1 MTLTRCTMRTT
12 NNALRNWVDFSSR
25 AINQWRIQE
34 GVGGGYDP
42 FRDLTE
48 EIFSPYNLAHIM

>member
-1 MTLTRCTMRTT
+1 MLCVTG
-12 NNALRNWVDFSSR
+12 SR

-48 EIFSPYNLAHIM
+48 EIFFTIQFTSHYVGPSMILTTLVID

>member
-1 MTLTRCTMRTT
+1 MTLTRCTVRTT
-12 NNALRNWVDFSSR
+12 NYALRNWVDFSSR

-34 GVGGGYDP
+34 GVGGGCDP

-48 EIFSPYNLAHIM
+48 EIFFHHTI